1 MNSKEYLDAITPV
14 LPQHRADLKTFLKS
28 VSEDRRCLMLSV
40 LTKGDYSQM
49 SSPQVFENICM
60 FAYQAMAE
68 LALEIRKDE
77 SSSDQTVGPA

>member
-1 MNSKEYLDAITPV
+1 
-14 LPQHRADLKTFLKS
+14 
-28 VSEDRRCLMLSV
+28 MLSV

-77 SSSDQTVGPA
+77 SSSDQTVATP